1 MTCFDCC
8 VSSSVAL
15 ATWDGEVFLCF
26 VRRGG
31 MTSVCCLLPMMLD
44 RYWIALTSD
53 VVMKSTCVVCS
64 EVSCFFSHKLAV
76 AQVPTYLVF
85 VWLLSVDL
93 V

>member
-31 MTSVCCLLPMMLD
+31 DVECLLFTT
-44 RYWIALTSD
+44 YD
-53 VVMKSTCVVCS
+53 VG
-64 EVSCFFSHKLAV
+64 
-76 AQVPTYLVF
+76 
-85 VWLLSVDL
+85 
-93 V
+93 